1 MKSSQCLTGRKWA
14 RGHQCQRKYVIF
26 SISNE
31 QYNFATEV
39 YNLCFQ
45 FLPWYAGDKYHMN
58 MDFIW
63 MGKDFWR
70 YTWKIIERP
79 IDWLLSNSFEIQ
91 FGWVENQLRKRLAL
105 KFGFSNSQ
113 KWNLNRCDKK
123 VCQPELDK
131 NKHWPHVFNRL
142 ADGVFFFQISKFH
155 LCIIK
160 KRNIQQTYY
169 LSNVW
174 PAH

>member
-1 MKSSQCLTGRKWA
+1 MKSSQCLTGRKWV
-14 RGHQCQRKYVIF
+14 RSSVPTQIRDIYHFQRTVQFRHRSLQSLLSMYSMVCWWQ
-26 SISNE
+26 ISYEYGFHLNGKR
-31 QYNFATEV
+31 FLEV
-39 YNLCFQ
+39 YVKN
-45 FLPWYAGDKYHMN
+45 H
-58 MDFIW
+58 
-63 MGKDFWR
+63 
-70 YTWKIIERP
+70 WKA
-79 IDWLLSNSFEIQ
+79 D
-91 FGWVENQLRKRLAL
+91 RLASFKFLWDPVWLSGESTPEAPCSQIRIL
-105 KFGFSNSQ
+105 KFSNSQ
-113 KWNLNRCDKK
+113 KFRCDKK

>member
-1 MKSSQCLTGRKWA
+1 MSPFTDYMKSSQCLTGRKWA

-26 SISNE
+26 IISNE
-31 QYNFATEV
+31 QYNFATEA

-45 FLPWYAGDKYHMN
+45 CIPWYAGDKYHMN

-63 MGKDFWR
+63 MGKDFWS
-70 YTWKIIERP
+70 YVKNHWKA
-79 IDWLLSNSFEIQ
+79 D
-91 FGWVENQLRKRLAL
+91 RLASFKFLWDPVRLSGESTPEAPCSL
-105 KFGFSNSQ
+105 KFSNSQ

-142 ADGVFFFQISKFH
+142 ADGVFFFQISKYVS
-155 LCIIK
+155 CT
-160 KRNIQQTYY
+160 RYN
-169 LSNVW
+169 
-174 PAH
+174 